1 MEGSDEV
8 KAFPKVEWFAIH
20 LDFIARLRGE
30 VYETYENTIRKAS
43 LLEWFQLQIRR
54 IKANK
59 GRGKQTQS
67 FLVLEE
73 TVVFLCMF
81 VTRENLDHVIILT
94 SRNSGSNSNLKG
106 NFLHFNK
113 MMFELHRKEI

>member
-1 MEGSDEV
+1 MVPHTFGFYSQTQ
-8 KAFPKVEWFAIH
+8 
-20 LDFIARLRGE
+20 GE

-67 FLVLEE
+67 FLVKQE

-94 SRNSGSNSNLKG
+94 SRNSGSNSNLKA
-106 NFLHFNK
+106 NFLHFKFSK
-113 MMFELHRKEI
+113 MMFKLHRKEI